1 MLRWLRSAT
10 SKTASADRLVSEG
23 SAAGAAGDITGAIA
37 AFGAALRFD
46 PDHVDALRML
56 GLIEANAGRSQSG
69 LTKLEKACLL
79 QSRSGANH
87 YARHQALLGMNQTDA
102 AVDALI
108 LAAACS
114 DAEPDWQI
122 ELGLMQERMGR
133 AADALSTWRSTVAG
147 FPDQAVAWWNLARA
161 LEAADQNEEQVTA
174 LLALDRAAHGSA
186 ESAFALALFLQTEGP
201 ADRAE
206 EFYAIALEQDPEHRS
221 ARLNLGA
228 VRLQRGDTDG
238 ATAVFVQVIDRY
250 PDWTEGWLA
259 LGSARRIAGQLADA
273 ERAHAHALSI
283 DPQSFSARVQYAITL
298 EQSQKFPEAEEQLH
312 AAISQHPNVGEPH
325 FILGNVLRARRLYDE
340 AEAAYW
346 RAVELGGTK
355 GNTEALLNL
364 SSMLHH
370 QGRFV
375 EGAHVLEEL
384 LRLQPDF
391 PEALGNLGVVYRELR
406 RTQDAERYLQR
417 ALELKPDMVGPHVN
431 LSNLYGSSGRNTEAA
446 MSARAALEIEP
457 DNTDALLN
465 LGNALQA
472 RGRIREFVEITRRV
486 LQINPKLAV
495 AWSNLLL
502 SLNYS
507 EETTA
512 AQLLELQREFAKQ
525 FDPGLESRRRFTRPR
540 ERRKRKLRI
549 GYVSPDF
556 RRHVVAFFIEPVL
569 QQHDR
574 NLFDVYCYFTSTEA
588 DATTRRIRDLSDVWR
603 EVGHVSFEEAERVML
618 ADELDVVIDL
628 AGHTARNLLP
638 VLARRVAPVQVTW
651 LGYPS
656 GTGVASMDWRI
667 TDQWADPAP
676 DADAQYVERLYRLP
690 EVFLA
695 FRPDAEWPSVS
706 VESLGEAKGHV
717 TYGSFN
723 NFVKITDVAIRLWAA
738 ILAAVPGARLA
749 IKTLALRDEVL
760 RQDTLTRFEA
770 LGIDISRLDLLGPT
784 DSHRDHLT
792 TYSNIDIALDTFP
805 YHGTTTTCEALWM
818 GVPVITLAGDR
829 HAARVGVS
837 LLTAIGCEELIAY
850 SPDEYVAIAVA
861 LAHDPERIAVL
872 RRTLRQKL
880 AGSPLGNVG
889 RLTRQIE
896 AAYLDMHAQWL
907 AGF

>member
-1 MLRWLRSAT
+1 MLRWLRNAA
-10 SKTASADRLVSEG
+10 SKTASADRLVTEG
-23 SAAGAAGDITGAIA
+23 LAVGDNAGAIA
-37 AFGAALRFD
+37 AFEAALRLD
-46 PDHVDALRML
+46 PDHVGALRRL
-56 GLIEANAGRSQSG
+56 GLLEANAGRSQTG
-69 LTKLEKACLL
+69 LAKLEKACRL
-79 QSRSGANH
+79 QSQGGVNH

-102 AVDALI
+102 AVDALV
-108 LAAACS
+108 LAVACS

-133 AADALSTWRSTVAG
+133 AADALSTWRGTVVK

-161 LEAADQNEEQVTA
+161 LAATDQNQDWMTA
-174 LLALDRAAHGSA
+174 LSALDRAAHSSA

-201 ADRAE
+201 VDRAE
-206 EFYAIALEQDPEHRS
+206 EFYAIALEQNPEHRA

-238 ATAVFVQVIDRY
+238 ATVVFAQLTDRY
-250 PDWTEGWLA
+250 PDWTDGWLA
-259 LGSARRIAGQLADA
+259 LGSTRRIAGQLADA
-273 ERAHAHALSI
+273 ERYHAHAVAI

-312 AAISQHPNVGEPH
+312 TAISQNPNVGEPH
-325 FILGNVLRARRLYDE
+325 LILGNVLAARRLYDE

-346 RAVELGGTK
+346 RAVELGGAK
-355 GNTEALLNL
+355 GDTDALLNL
-364 SSMLHH
+364 SSMLHQ

-384 LRLQPDF
+384 LRLKPDT
-391 PEALGNLGVVYRELR
+391 PEALGNLGVLYRELR
-406 RTQDAERYLQR
+406 RTEDAERYLKR

-431 LSNLYGSSGRNTEAA
+431 LANLYGSLGRNTEAE
-446 MSARAALEIEP
+446 MSARAALAIEP

-465 LGNALQA
+465 LGNAIQA

-486 LQINPKLAV
+486 LQINPTLAV

-507 EETTA
+507 EETTP
-512 AQLLELQREFAKQ
+512 AQLLEAQREFAGQ
-525 FDPGLESRRRFTRPR
+525 FDPGLEAERSFTRPS

-569 QQHDR
+569 QKHDR

-603 EVGHVSFEEAERVML
+603 ELGHFSFDDAERVML

-667 TDQWADPAP
+667 TDRWADPAP
-676 DADAQYVERLYRLP
+676 DADPQYVERLYRLP

-695 FRPDAEWPSVS
+695 FRPDAEWPSARVVS
-706 VESLGEAKGHV
+706 PHQTKGYV
-717 TYGSFN
+717 TFGSFN
-723 NFVKITDVAIRLWAA
+723 NFVKISDVAIRLWAA
-738 ILAAVPGARLA
+738 ILAGVPGARLA

-760 RQDTLTRFEA
+760 RQETLTRFEA
-770 LGIDISRLDLLGPT
+770 LGFDISRLDLLGPS
-784 DSHRDHLT
+784 DSHHDHLT

-818 GVPVITLAGDR
+818 GVPVVTLAGDR

-837 LLTAIGCEELIAY
+837 LLTAIGCEELIGY
-850 SPDEYVAIAVA
+850 SPDAYIAIAVA
-861 LAHDPERIAVL
+861 LAHDPERIALL
-872 RRTLRQKL
+872 RRTLRQRL
-880 AGSPLGNVG
+880 AGSSLGNVE
-889 RLTRQIE
+889 RLTRQVE